1 MVLNEGLFWTLLIIL
16 VKIVVVLGIV
26 LLHAAYTVYAERK
39 IIGRMQARL
48 GPMEVGPYGLLQPI
62 ADLIKLLFKEDII
75 PQEAHKIIFQM
86 APLLVLTFAI
96 TNLSVIPFHP
106 SFSIADVNLGVLI
119 ILAFAGLGTYGVIL
133 AGYSSG
139 SKYSLLGG
147 LRSAAQILSYEI
159 PLGLSLAG
167 VILYAESFRLQDI
180 VSSQANSF
188 FGMNMIP
195 QILGF
200 IVFLICAFAETNR
213 APFDL
218 PEAESELVAGYITEY
233 SGFRMGIFFLG
244 EYISMYVMALLIS
257 LCYLGGWSLPL
268 WLTGLLPFLKALP
281 PILVLILKVYFFIF
295 LFIWVRATFPRYRFD
310 QLMSISWKV
319 LIPTALLNFIW
330 VAFLKWGVFS

>member
-1 MVLNEGLFWTLLIIL
+1 MASNSHLLWDILIIL
-16 VKIVVVLGIV
+16 LKIAVVLGIV

-48 GPMEVGPYGLLQPI
+48 GPTEVGPYGLLQPL
-62 ADLIKLLFKEDII
+62 ADLVKLLFKEDII
-75 PQEAHKIIFQM
+75 PIEAHKFIFQV
-86 APLLVLTFAI
+86 APLLVLVFAI
-96 TNLSVIPFHP
+96 TNLSVIPFNP
-106 SFSIADVNLGVLI
+106 SFSIADVNLGVLV
-119 ILAFAGLGTYGVIL
+119 ILAFAGLGTYGIIL

-167 VILYAESFRLQDI
+167 VILYAESFRIKDI
-180 VSSQANSF
+180 VEAQAKSF
-188 FGMNMIP
+188 FGMNAFP

-244 EYISMYVMALLIS
+244 EYISMYVMLCFFLLFFFS
-257 LCYLGGWSLPL
+257 L
-268 WLTGLLPFLKALP
+268 KK
-281 PILVLILKVYFFIF
+281 I
-295 LFIWVRATFPRYRFD
+295 
-310 QLMSISWKV
+310 
-319 LIPTALLNFIW
+319 
-330 VAFLKWGVFS
+330 

>member
-1 MVLNEGLFWTLLIIL
+1 MASNSHLLWDILIIL
-16 VKIVVVLGIV
+16 LKIAVVLGIV

-48 GPMEVGPYGLLQPI
+48 GPTEVGPYGLLQPI

-75 PQEAHKIIFQM
+75 PIEAHKFIFQI
-86 APLLVLTFAI
+86 APLLVLVFAI

-106 SFSIADVNLGVLI
+106 SFSIADVNLGVLV
-119 ILAFAGLGTYGVIL
+119 ILAFAGLGTYGIIL

-167 VILYAESFRLQDI
+167 VILYAESFRIQDI
-180 VSSQANSF
+180 VEAQAKSLI
-188 FGMNMIP
+188 GMNALP

-244 EYISMYVMALLIS
+244 EYISMYVMSLLIS
-257 LCYLGGWSLPL
+257 LCYLGGWTLPI
-268 WLTGLLPFLKALP
+268 WLTSLLPFLKVLP
-281 PILVLILKVYFFIF
+281 PTLILIIKVYLFIF

-310 QLMSISWKV
+310 QLMSMSWKV
-319 LIPTALLNFIW
+319 LIPAALLNFIW
-330 VAFLKWGVFS
+330 IALLKWRLLT

>member
-1 MVLNEGLFWTLLIIL
+1 MALSDSLLLNILIIL
-16 VKIVVVLGIV
+16 LKIAVVLGIV

-62 ADLIKLLFKEDII
+62 ADLVKLLFKEDII
-75 PQEAHKIIFQM
+75 PQEAHKVIFQI
-86 APLLVLTFAI
+86 APLLVLVFAI

-106 SFSIADVNLGVLI
+106 SFVIADVNLGVLV
-119 ILAFAGLGTYGVIL
+119 ILAFAGLGTYGIIL

-180 VSSQANSF
+180 VVSQANSF
-188 FGMNMIP
+188 FGMNVIP

-244 EYISMYVMALLIS
+244 EYISMYVMSLLIS
-257 LCYLGGWSLPL
+257 LCYFGGWSLPI
-268 WLTGLLPFLKALP
+268 WLTTFLPFLKAIP
-281 PILVLILKVYFFIF
+281 PTLILILKVYFFIF

-310 QLMSISWKV
+310 QLMSMSWKI
-319 LIPTALLNFIW
+319 LIPLSLLNFIW
-330 VAFLKWGVFS
+330 IAFLKRGILS

>member
-1 MVLNEGLFWTLLIIL
+1 MASNNNLLWDILIIL
-16 VKIVVVLGIV
+16 LKIAVVLGVV
-26 LLHAAYTVYAERK
+26 LFHAAYTVYAERK

-48 GPMEVGPYGLLQPI
+48 GPTEVGPYGLLQPL
-62 ADLIKLLFKEDII
+62 ADLVKLLFKEDII
-75 PQEAHKIIFQM
+75 PIEAHKFIFQI
-86 APLLVLTFAI
+86 APLLVLVFAI

-106 SFSIADVNLGVLI
+106 SFSIADVNLGVLVI
-119 ILAFAGLGTYGVIL
+119 IAFAGLGTYGIIL

-167 VILYAESFRLQDI
+167 VILSAESLRIQDI
-180 VSSQANSF
+180 VEAQAKSF
-188 FGMNMIP
+188 FGMNAFP

-257 LCYLGGWSLPL
+257 LCYLGGWTLPI
-268 WLTGLLPFLKALP
+268 WLTGFLPFLKALP
-281 PILVLILKVYFFIF
+281 PTLILIIKVYFFIF

-310 QLMSISWKV
+310 QLMSMSWKV
-319 LIPTALLNFIW
+319 LIPVALINFLWI
-330 VAFLKWGVFS
+330 AFLKWRLLT

>member
-1 MVLNEGLFWTLLIIL
+1 MGLNEGLFWTLLITL
-16 VKIVVVLGIV
+16 VKIAVVLGIV

-48 GPMEVGPYGLLQPI
+48 GPTEVGPYGLLQPI
-62 ADLIKLLFKEDII
+62 ADLVKLLFKEDII
-75 PQEAHKIIFQM
+75 PREAHRVIFQV
-86 APLLVLTFAI
+86 APLLVLIFAI

-106 SFSIADVNLGVLI
+106 SFYIADVNLGVLV
-119 ILAFAGLGTYGVIL
+119 ILAFAGLGTYGIIL

-139 SKYSLLGG
+139 SRYSLLGG

-167 VILYAESFRLQDI
+167 VILYAESFKLQDI
-180 VSSQANSF
+180 VASQASSL
-188 FGMNMIP
+188 FGMNAIP
-195 QILGF
+195 QLLGF

-257 LCYLGGWSLPL
+257 LCYLGGWTLPF
-268 WLTGLLPFLKALP
+268 WLTGLLPFLKGIP
-281 PILVLILKVYFFIF
+281 PILILIVKVYFIIF
-295 LFIWVRATFPRYRFD
+295 LYIWVRATFPRYRFD
-310 QLMSISWKV
+310 QLMNMSWKV
-319 LIPTALLNFIW
+319 LIPLSLINFIW
-330 VAFLKWGVFS
+330 IAILKWGMLR

>member
-1 MVLNEGLFWTLLIIL
+1 MVLGRESAFLYELAIIFF
-16 VKIVVVLGIV
+16 KIVIVLGVVLF
-26 LLHAAYTVYAERK
+26 HAAYTVYAERK

-48 GPMEVGPYGLLQPI
+48 GPTEVGPYGLFQPI
-62 ADLIKLLFKEDII
+62 ADLVKLLFKEDII
-75 PQEAHKIIFQM
+75 PKEAQRILFQI

-106 SFSIADVNLGVLI
+106 NFVIADVNLGVLLI
-119 ILAFAGLGTYGVIL
+119 FAFAGLGTYGIIL

-139 SKYSLLGG
+139 SRYSLLGG
-147 LRSAAQILSYEI
+147 LRSAAQMLSYEV
-159 PLGLSLAG
+159 PLTLSLAG
-167 VILYAESFRLQDI
+167 VILTAESFNLRDI
-180 VSSQANSF
+180 VESQANSF
-188 FGMNMIP
+188 LGMNIFP

-244 EYISMYVMALLIS
+244 EYISMYVISLLIS
-257 LCYLGGWSLPL
+257 LCYFGGWAFPYWLTEKLPL
-268 WLTGLLPFLKALP
+268 LKAIP
-281 PILVLILKVYFFIF
+281 PTLILALKIYFFIF

-319 LIPTALLNFIW
+319 LIPLSLLNFIL
-330 VAFLKWGVFS
+330 VALIKWGF